1 MEIDNT
7 WTLFLDRDGV
17 INTEL
22 RNDYVKKYDDFHFE
36 EGALE
41 AIQKLSSLFGLLIII
56 TNQRG
61 VGAGLMSVEDLN
73 HIHEQMTLEI
83 TNAGGRIDEIY
94 FALDEDR
101 ESANRKPHPT
111 MAYKAK
117 EDFPQIDFSKTVM
130 VGNSS
135 SDMEFGRR
143 IGAHTI
149 YIDEKQKYN
158 GVKTD
163 LMDEIYD
170 SLFDFA
176 RNLTK
181 K

>member
-1 MEIDNT
+1 MKIDNS

-17 INTEL
+17 INKEL
-22 RNDYVKKYDDFHFE
+22 RNDYVKKYEDFHFE

-41 AIQKLSSLFGLLIII
+41 AIHKLSSLFGLLIII

-73 HIHEQMTLEI
+73 EIHEQMTLEI
-83 TNAGGRIDEIY
+83 TNVGGRIDKIY
-94 FALDEDR
+94 FAPDEDR
-101 ESANRKPHPT
+101 QSVNRKPNPT

-117 EDFPQIDFSKTVM
+117 ADFPQINFSKTMM

-135 SDMEFGRR
+135 SDMEFGRK
-143 IGAHTI
+143 IGAYTV
-149 YIDEKQKYN
+149 YIDEKRKYD

-170 SLFDFA
+170 SLNDFA
-176 RNLTK
+176 KRI
-181 K
+181 

>member
-1 MEIDNT
+1 MKIDNS

-17 INTEL
+17 INKEL
-22 RNDYVKKYDDFHFE
+22 RNDYVKKYEDFHFE
-36 EGALE
+36 EGALK
-41 AIQKLSSLFGLLIII
+41 AIQKLSSLFGLLIVI

-61 VGAGLMSVEDLN
+61 VGVGLMSVEDL
-73 HIHEQMTLEI
+73 HDIHQQMTLEI
-83 TNAGGRIDEIY
+83 TNAGGRIDHIY
-94 FALDEDR
+94 YAPDEDR
-101 ESANRKPHPT
+101 ESVNRKPNPT

-117 EDFPQIDFSKTVM
+117 EDFPQIDFSKTIM
-130 VGNSS
+130 IGNSS
-135 SDMEFGRR
+135 SDMEFGRK
-143 IGAHTI
+143 IGAYTI

-176 RNLTK
+176 K
-181 K
+181 KIC

>member
-1 MEIDNT
+1 MKINNT

-17 INTEL
+17 INKEI
-22 RNDYVKKYDDFHFE
+22 RNDYVKKYNDFHFE

-41 AIQKLSSLFGLLIII
+41 AIQKLSFLFGLLIVI

-61 VGAGLMSVEDLN
+61 VGVGLMSVEDLN

-83 TNAGGRIDEIY
+83 TNAGGRIDKIY
-94 FALDEDR
+94 FAPDEDR
-101 ESANRKPHPT
+101 ESINRKPHPT
-111 MAYKAK
+111 MALKAK
-117 EDFPQIDFSKTVM
+117 EDFPQIDFSKTIM

-143 IGAHTI
+143 IGAYTI
-149 YIDEKQKYN
+149 YIDEKHKYN
-158 GVKTD
+158 GVKTE

-170 SLFDFA
+170 SLNDF
-176 RNLTK
+176 TK
-181 K
+181 RIC

>member
-1 MEIDNT
+1 MKIDNS

-17 INTEL
+17 INKEL
-22 RNDYVKKYDDFHFE
+22 RNDYVKKYEDFHFE

-73 HIHEQMTLEI
+73 EIHEQMTLEI
-83 TNAGGRIDEIY
+83 TNVGGRIDKIY
-94 FALDEDR
+94 FAPDEDR
-101 ESANRKPHPT
+101 QSVNRKPNPT

-117 EDFPQIDFSKTVM
+117 ADFPQIDFSKTMM

-135 SDMEFGRR
+135 SDMEFGRK
-143 IGAHTI
+143 IGAYTV
-149 YIDEKQKYN
+149 YIDEKQKYD

-170 SLFDFA
+170 SLNDFA
-176 RNLTK
+176 KRI
-181 K
+181 